1 MMWYHHVIPLSCPLD
16 SHAFPC
22 DIIAYIIVWSAIT
35 WSWKAESVKKCG
47 GVKVVVSD
55 EGEEEEDREEE
66 EEEEEEYQGSKMT
79 SCFFVAIFADRFS
92 DKISIRIH
100 F

>member
-1 MMWYHHVIPLSCPLD
+1 M
-16 SHAFPC
+16 
-22 DIIAYIIVWSAIT
+22 
-35 WSWKAESVKKCG
+35 KKCG

-66 EEEEEEYQGSKMT
+66 EEEEEEEEDEEEEEEDVPTRESNPRAMT

-92 DKISIRIH
+92 DKKDIRINKYFH
-100 F
+100 SARCPSGLVV